1 MPITRTEGNVNVS
14 FWLKVNTIVLG
25 LFGLGFLIAPSA
37 LGSSYAGGVNATT
50 ELALRYVGAAFLVL
64 GIVSWF
70 AAGAGGSS
78 LQRWIVRAFAL
89 YAALGLVLD
98 FTGMSSGVMTSMGYL
113 NVAIDVIFL
122 VAFGYFG
129 FMRSETQ

>member
-1 MPITRTEGNVNVS
+1 MNVS

-113 NVAIDVIFL
+113 NLAIDVIFL

>member
-1 MPITRTEGNVNVS
+1 MNVS

-122 VAFGYFG
+122 VSFGYFG

>member
-1 MPITRTEGNVNVS
+1 VNVS
-14 FWLKVNTIVLG
+14 FWLKVNAIVLG

-50 ELALRYVGAAFLVL
+50 ELALRYFGSAFVVL
-64 GIVSWF
+64 AIVSWF
-70 AAGAGGSS
+70 AAGAGASS

-89 YAALGLVLD
+89 DGALGVVLAV
-98 FTGMSSGVMTSMGYL
+98 TGMSSGVMTSMGYL
-113 NVAIDVIFL
+113 NLALGAIFL

-129 FMRSETQ
+129 FMRSDTQ

>member
-1 MPITRTEGNVNVS
+1 MKVS

-37 LGSSYAGGVNATT
+37 LGSSYAGGVSATT

-64 GIVSWF
+64 GVVSWF

-129 FMRSETQ
+129 FIRSETQ